1 MGGVSTGSMVKHLQ
15 QHDDAQNLKIAFISE
30 QNKFIEPT
38 NYFPI
43 VHGHQNDQEAES
55 YTIQAVIDKWSKLEI
70 GNPVT
75 SISAEGNSLTLE
87 NGKEFT
93 YKSLVMAPGLNHSM
107 EGIKGLAELADE
119 DDQTNGVNVHM
130 LSNKDRISRNYWG
143 GWHHPAGD
151 AIYDGYSYMPLYLG
165 HSYCTAFSHLHDFQ
179 PAPRNHMVPHFGIFS
194 RYYFGKQIGSSAKE
208 SEAYSDGKKN
218 HGPPNFHYSAN
229 YDDLEHSEILAAKG
243 VTPEEVRHPNAL
255 NRIENYVA
263 PEIAAGH

>member
-43 VHGHQNDQEAES
+43 VHGHQNDQKAES

-75 SISAEGNSLTLE
+75 SINAEGNSLTLE

-119 DDQTNGVNVHM
+119 DD
-130 LSNKDRISRNYWG
+130 
-143 GWHHPAGD
+143 
-151 AIYDGYSYMPLYLG
+151 
-165 HSYCTAFSHLHDFQ
+165 
-179 PAPRNHMVPHFGIFS
+179 
-194 RYYFGKQIGSSAKE
+194 
-208 SEAYSDGKKN
+208 
-218 HGPPNFHYSAN
+218 
-229 YDDLEHSEILAAKG
+229 LEHSEILAAKG

-263 PEIAAGH
+263 PEIAAGHWLD

>member
-1 MGGVSTGSMVKHLQ
+1 MAQMSSRGFAGGGPKRADIDPKCTDYDLILMGGVSTGSMVKHLQ

-43 VHGHQNDQEAES
+43 VHGHQNDQKAES

-75 SISAEGNSLTLE
+75 SINAEGNSLTLE

-151 AIYDGYSYMPLYLG
+151 FICYSPAAPYKGEGSDFYALY
-165 HSYCTAFSHLHDFQ
+165 YE
-179 PAPRNHMVPHFGIFS
+179 HFM
-194 RYYFGKQIGSSAKE
+194 R
-208 SEAYSDGKKN
+208 
-218 HGPPNFHYSAN
+218 
-229 YDDLEHSEILAAKG
+229 
-243 VTPEEVRHPNAL
+243 
-255 NRIENYVA
+255 
-263 PEIAAGH
+263 

>member
-43 VHGHQNDQEAES
+43 VHGHQNDQKAES

-70 GNPVT
+70 SNPVT
-75 SISAEGNSLTLE
+75 SINAEGNSLTLE

-151 AIYDGYSYMPLYLG
+151 FICYSPAAPYKGEGSDFYALYYE
-165 HSYCTAFSHLHDFQ
+165 HFMRYTRCTD
-179 PAPRNHMVPHFGIFS
+179 VPPTLLACNTGLPTS
-194 RYYFGKQIGSSAKE
+194 TSMNSDMLTRLLLTSAQ
-208 SEAYSDGKKN
+208 SVTLMLCSDGK
-218 HGPPNFHYSAN
+218 
-229 YDDLEHSEILAAKG
+229 
-243 VTPEEVRHPNAL
+243 
-255 NRIENYVA
+255 
-263 PEIAAGH
+263 